1 MNVLDLVT
9 TRCLIFVRVP
19 ESLHRSTVN
28 VHLCFT
34 TKQTKPWTK
43 KSRKRLF
50 SWGPTLYTHC
60 PATVIDWSGPGI
72 THSLAH
78 SSFFTLP
85 SVHASIAAP
94 VLLWKEEVTKCGARH
109 SFFSWQKKNIRKKRN
124 SGGAG
129 MTYIFPRKFITRWQK
144 LLLKLHPLAL
154 LSAYC
159 ILKEN
164 YALAKSVDKWAA
176 LSSHVSCVSCLIQ

>member
-28 VHLCFT
+28 VHRCFT

-50 SWGPTLYTHC
+50 RWGPTLYTLPSHS
-60 PATVIDWSGPGI
+60 DWLKW
-72 THSLAH
+72 TRDYSLAR
-78 SSFFTLP
+78 SLFLF
-85 SVHASIAAP
+85 HASIRPYLQSCSRA
-94 VLLWKEEVTKCGARH
+94 LMERGSNQMWSKTQ
-109 SFFSWQKKNIRKKRN
+109 FFSWQKKNIRKKRN

-129 MTYIFPRKFITRWQK
+129 MTYIFPRKFIKRWQK
-144 LLLKLHPLAL
+144 LLLKLHPLAIL
-154 LSAYC
+154 TAYW

-176 LSSHVSCVSCLIQ
+176 SSRHLSRLIQ